1 MLKIGYFSQH
11 SVEELSRDLKQTALG
26 YFLDYFEKKGDKVT
40 EMEARSC
47 LGTLGLGG
55 KIASDT
61 PLGALSGG
69 QKVCL
74 CVFGL
79 EVFGGF

>member
-1 MLKIGYFSQH
+1 MLRIGYFSQH

-26 YFLDYFEKKGDKVT
+26 YFLDHFERSGDKVT
-40 EMEARSC
+40 EVEARSC
-47 LGTLGLGG
+47 LGSLGLGG

-69 QKVCL
+69 QKVR
-74 CVFGL
+74 VNYDTRPV
-79 EVFGGF
+79 EES